1 MTKIQSPPSWACSDS
16 KNSPVFER
24 PSGFL
29 LATAIMIVAAAISV
43 WMTTSTAS
51 LIFPWL
57 PAGIAA
63 GLTLRYGSRYALL
76 GGLTLAAAAA
86 TDLAGWTGFPTSR
99 EPGDRFAITAMLVL
113 LPAAH
118 ALGLAALPL
127 IMGKAGRNMLDGQVT
142 PGSATRFV
150 LLAVPLAVLPVV
162 LITMG
167 PGIIHGEIP
176 ANGMNTPVALILGF
190 LATTPISITLLPD
203 ARGHRVYRCHS
214 RQTRRFIPAILLVLT
229 TAGSWWG
236 PDLDLDPARV
246 LFMLALL
253 ALFSWLATQS
263 GWFACSMGLVV
274 VTFCEST
281 SAFGS
286 SFMLLPLMSFGVFI
300 AATMEERF
308 RNDLHA
314 RDQKDQVLS
323 LLDATS
329 AAVIEMDLDGDL
341 RFGNIAALDLL
352 ENAPFPVVIGKPI
365 HEAFDSR
372 SRRRLRAA
380 IRVALAGRPRECEI
394 SIRGKST
401 PGPTYLA
408 ILTPL
413 HRGSFGIH
421 GCSMVLLDLAST
433 RRRARRRERRQE
445 QKFSSL
451 AHAIVH
457 DVNNFAMEVGGVAS
471 LARDQ
476 ADETVDEVLAG
487 IEEKCLQAARR
498 TDRIRH
504 LIRTAE
510 DAPLIDLGRILGERL
525 RHHQSTERI
534 RARVRSDGLGT
545 MVRLT
550 KSFAGFIVDEF
561 VENAIEASHE
571 GLPEIALISR
581 STGEGDI
588 EIRIAD
594 DGPGIPPSIRP
605 KIGKTAVSTR
615 GGGRGLGLRA
625 ISDGVRTAGGQAVI
639 TSSGMGTVLKIFLPA
654 IAAPQR
660 KDRSSEDAPSLA
672 I

>member
-1 MTKIQSPPSWACSDS
+1 MTKIQILPSPAAPDS
-16 KNSPVFER
+16 KTRSFFGR
-24 PSGFL
+24 PIGFL
-29 LATAIMIVAAAISV
+29 LATVIMIVAAAISV
-43 WMTTSTAS
+43 WMTRSTES

-86 TDLAGWTGFPTSR
+86 ADLAGWTGFPTSS
-99 EPGDRFAITAMLVL
+99 EPRSRFAITAMLVL
-113 LPAAH
+113 LPTAH

-127 IMGKAGRNMLDGQVT
+127 IMGKAGRNILNGQVT
-142 PGSATRFV
+142 PGDATRFV
-150 LLAVPLAVLPVV
+150 LLAVPLTVLPVV
-162 LITMG
+162 LVTMG
-167 PGIIHGEIP
+167 PSIIHGEIP

-203 ARGHRVYRCHS
+203 ARGYRVYRCHS
-214 RQTRRFIPAILLVLT
+214 RQRRRFIPAILLVAT
-229 TAGSWWG
+229 TVGSWWG
-236 PDLDLDPARV
+236 PDLDHDPTRV

-253 ALFSWLATQS
+253 AFFSWLATQS

-274 VTFCEST
+274 VAFCEST

-314 RDQKDQVLS
+314 RDQKDQVMS
-323 LLDATS
+323 LIDATS
-329 AAVIEMDLDGDL
+329 AAVIEIDLAGDL
-341 RFGNIAALDLL
+341 RFGNIAAMDLL
-352 ENAPFPVVIGKPI
+352 ENAPFPVVTGKPI
-365 HEAFDSR
+365 LNAFDSP
-372 SRRRLRAA
+372 SRRRLLAA
-380 IRVALAGRPRECEI
+380 VRVALAGRPRECEI
-394 SIRGKST
+394 TIRGES
-401 PGPTYLA
+401 GPTYLA

-433 RRRARRRERRQE
+433 RRRARRRERRRE

-471 LARDQ
+471 LARGQ
-476 ADETVDEVLAG
+476 ADETVKEVLAG
-487 IEEKCLQAARR
+487 IEESCLQAARR

-504 LIRTAE
+504 LVQTAE

-525 RHHQSTERI
+525 RHHHSTERI
-534 RARVRSDGLGT
+534 RIGVVSDGLGA

-550 KSFAGFIVDEF
+550 ESFAGFIVDEF
-561 VENAIEASHE
+561 VENAIEASE
-571 GLPEIALISR
+571 DGLPEITLICR
-581 STGEGDI
+581 STGEGEI
-588 EIRIAD
+588 EIRMAD
-594 DGPGIPPSIRP
+594 NGPGIPASIRP
-605 KIGKTAVSTR
+605 QIGKTPVSTR

-625 ISDGVRTAGGQAVI
+625 ISDGVRSTGGRVVI
-639 TSSGMGTVLKIFLPA
+639 TSSHLGTMLKVFLPVGTLRQQTN
-654 IAAPQR
+654 PSQ
-660 KDRSSEDAPSLA
+660 KDVPALA
-672 I
+672 T